1 MGGGKAPLPAGVRLG
16 GFGVPGYACQW
27 GLPQSEALLALGSIL
42 NTWMLAVQTPWHPA
56 RHRSPSNDGTPPVTT
71 APHHWQPSPPPSQ
84 RACAGEGG
92 NGGFAGVRSEAA
104 GTPAPPPANNFH
116 V

>member
-27 GLPQSEALLALGSIL
+27 GVPQSEALLALGSIL
-42 NTWMLAVQTPWHPA
+42 NFIA

-92 NGGFAGVRSEAA
+92 N
-104 GTPAPPPANNFH
+104 
-116 V
+116 